1 MMKITK
7 PFREL
12 KRIISQF
19 FETEYWYR
27 FRKTPHY
34 YLNDDT
40 QKYEPSKYDKRAR
53 DILTCTWNGDSDI
66 LQMALLK
73 TEHMFYNLKKCS
85 YHQYFYVDS
94 FRFFEDGATDSDRVL
109 FARQVLDNYEKSP
122 KKYEYCWNFN
132 RKEFFSDRKLSKTV
146 SKKTRKY
153 NKYVG
158 FENSWWIGNEDVDK
172 SISDSELAH
181 YYLYHHDMFD
191 GWGWQTTWG
200 IKRTFDEQIPPSEIP
215 EKRKQY
221 YLNLDDP
228 DLGHEEAPQY
238 RVKKTEDVTYFPS
251 CYTWKDIQKIVDDKG
266 IKIDVLKSFLTGAQT
281 MLVDDMKVYAKLSPY
296 IKSKARGLRRNL
308 VELLHFRH
316 MLKKLIYMSDTDDK
330 YYQMWDSVKDP
341 DEKSKKLYEAEELY
355 RQDRKNLYH
364 EIAEYMAENGDSWW
378 D

>member
-1 MMKITK
+1 MKITK

-12 KRIISQF
+12 KRVISQF
-19 FETEYWYR
+19 FETEYFYR

-34 YLNDDT
+34 YLNDET

-53 DILTCTWNGDSDI
+53 DITTCTWNGDSDI

-73 TEHMFYNLKKCS
+73 TEHMFYNLKKHS
-85 YHQYFYVDS
+85 FHQYFYVDS
-94 FRFFEDGATDSDRVL
+94 FRFFEDGATDSDRAL

-146 SKKTRKY
+146 SKKTIKY

-158 FENSWWIGNEDVDK
+158 FENSWWIGNEEVDK
-172 SISDSELAH
+172 SISDSELVH

-215 EKRKQY
+215 EKKKQY
-221 YLNLDDP
+221 YLNLDEP

-251 CYTWKDIQKIVDDKG
+251 CYTWKDIQKLIDDKG
-266 IKIDVLKSFLTGAQT
+266 IKIEVLKSFLTGAQT
-281 MLVDDMKVYAKLSPY
+281 MLIDDMKVYAKLSPY

-308 VELLHFRH
+308 VELLRFRH

-341 DEKSKKLYEAEELY
+341 DEKSKKLNEAEELY

>member
-1 MMKITK
+1 MIKILK

-12 KRIISQF
+12 KRVIAQF

-34 YLNDDT
+34 YLNDET

-53 DILTCTWNGDSDI
+53 DTLTCTWNGDSDI

-73 TEHMFYNLKKCS
+73 IEHMFYNLKKHS
-85 YHQYFYVDS
+85 FHQYFYVDS
-94 FRFFEDGATDSDRVL
+94 FRFFEDGATDSDRAL

-158 FENSWWIGNEDVDK
+158 FENSWWIGNEEVDK
-172 SISDSELAH
+172 SISDSELVH

-215 EKRKQY
+215 EKKKQY
-221 YLNLDDP
+221 YLNLDEP

-251 CYTWKDIQKIVDDKG
+251 CYTWKDIQKLVDDKG
-266 IKIDVLKSFLTGAQT
+266 IKIEVLKSFLTGAQT

-296 IKSKARGLRRNL
+296 IKSNARGLRRNL

-330 YYQMWDSVKDP
+330 YYKMWDSIKDP

-355 RQDRKNLYH
+355 RQDRKDLYLK
-364 EIAEYMAENGDSWW
+364 IAEFMAENGDSWW

>member
-1 MMKITK
+1 MIKILK
-7 PFREL
+7 PFREF
-12 KRIISQF
+12 KRVISQF

-53 DILTCTWNGDSDI
+53 DTLTCTWNGDSDI

-94 FRFFEDGATDSDRVL
+94 FRFFEDGATDSDRAL

-132 RKEFFSDRKLSKTV
+132 RKEFFSDKKLSKTV

-153 NKYVG
+153 NKYIG

-172 SISDSELAH
+172 SISDSELVH

-228 DLGHEEAPQY
+228 DFGHEEAPQY

>member
-1 MMKITK
+1 MKI
-7 PFREL
+7 FREL
-12 KRIISQF
+12 KRIISQY

-34 YLNDDT
+34 YLNDET
-40 QKYEPSKYDKRAR
+40 QKYEISKYDKRAR
-53 DILTCTWNGDSDI
+53 DFLTCTWNGDSDI

-73 TEHMFYNLKKCS
+73 TEHMYHNLKKHS
-85 YHQYFYVDS
+85 YHQYFYVDA
-94 FRFFEDGATDSDRVL
+94 FRFFEEGATDSDRAL

-132 RKEFFSDRKLSKTV
+132 RKEFFSDKKLSKTV

-172 SISDSELAH
+172 SMSDSELVH

-251 CYTWKDIQKIVDDKG
+251 CYTWEDIQKIVDDKG

-281 MLVDDMKVYAKLSPY
+281 MLVDDMKIYAKLSPY

-308 VELLHFRH
+308 IELLHFRH
-316 MLKKLIYMSDTDDK
+316 MLKKLIYLSDTDDK

-355 RQDRKNLYH
+355 RQDRKDLYLK
-364 EIAEYMAENGDSWW
+364 IAEFMAENGDSWW

>member
-1 MMKITK
+1 MKITK

-12 KRIISQF
+12 KRVISQF

-73 TEHMFYNLKKCS
+73 TEHMFYNLKKHS

-94 FRFFEDGATDSDRVL
+94 FRFFEDGATDSDRAL

-172 SISDSELAH
+172 SISDSELVH
-181 YYLYHHDMFD
+181 YYLYHHDAFD

-251 CYTWKDIQKIVDDKG
+251 CYTWKKKKKIVDDKG

-308 VELLHFRH
+308 IELLHFRH

>member
-1 MMKITK
+1 MKITK

-12 KRIISQF
+12 KRVISQF

-53 DILTCTWNGDSDI
+53 DTLTCTWNGDSDI

-94 FRFFEDGATDSDRVL
+94 FRFFEDGATDSDRAL

-172 SISDSELAH
+172 SISDSELVH

-281 MLVDDMKVYAKLSPY
+281 MLVDDMRVYAKLSPY

>member
-1 MMKITK
+1 MKITK

-12 KRIISQF
+12 KRVISQF

-34 YLNDDT
+34 YLNDET
-40 QKYEPSKYDKRAR
+40 QKYEPSIYDKRAR
-53 DILTCTWNGDSDI
+53 DTLTCTWNGDSDI

-94 FRFFEDGATDSDRVL
+94 FRFFEDGATDSDRAL

-132 RKEFFSDRKLSKTV
+132 RKEFFSDKKLSKTV

-172 SISDSELAH
+172 SISDSELVH

-316 MLKKLIYMSDTDDK
+316 MLKKLINMSDTDDK

-341 DEKSKKLYEAEELY
+341 DEKSKKLNEAEELY

>member
-1 MMKITK
+1 MKRLNIFK
-7 PFREL
+7 EL
-12 KRIISQF
+12 IRIVSSF
-19 FETEYWYR
+19 VETEYWYR

-40 QKYEPSKYDKRAR
+40 QKYEPSKYDKRAC
-53 DILTCTWNGDSDI
+53 DTLTCTWNGDSDI

-94 FRFFEDGATDSDRVL
+94 FRFFEDGATDSDRAL

-172 SISDSELAH
+172 SISDSELVH
-181 YYLYHHDMFD
+181 YYLYHHDAFD

>member
-1 MMKITK
+1 MVKILK

-12 KRIISQF
+12 KRIIAQF

-40 QKYEPSKYDKRAR
+40 QKYELSKYDKRAR
-53 DILTCTWNGDSDI
+53 DTLTCTWNGDSDI

-94 FRFFEDGATDSDRVL
+94 FRFFEDGATDSDRAL

-172 SISDSELAH
+172 SISDSELVH

-251 CYTWKDIQKIVDDKG
+251 CYTWKDIQKIVDNKG

-355 RQDRKNLYH
+355 RQDRKNIYH

>member
-1 MMKITK
+1 MKITK

-12 KRIISQF
+12 KRVISQF

-34 YLNDDT
+34 YLNDET
-40 QKYEPSKYDKRAR
+40 QKYEPSTYDKRAR
-53 DILTCTWNGDSDI
+53 DTLTCTWNGDADI

-73 TEHMFYNLKKCS
+73 TEHMFYNLKKHS

-94 FRFFEDGATDSDRVL
+94 FRFFEDGATDSDRAL

-158 FENSWWIGNEDVDK
+158 FENSWWIGNEEVDK
-172 SISDSELAH
+172 SISDSELVH

-215 EKRKQY
+215 EKNKQY

-251 CYTWKDIQKIVDDKG
+251 CYTWKDIQKLVDDKG
-266 IKIDVLKSFLTGAQT
+266 IKIEVLKSFLTGAQT

-316 MLKKLIYMSDTDDK
+316 MLKKLINMNDTDDK
-330 YYQMWDSVKDP
+330 YFNMWAEVEDS
-341 DEKSKKLYEAEELY
+341 DEKSKKLEESIALY

-364 EIAEYMAENGDSWW
+364 EIAEYMAENGECWW

>member
-1 MMKITK
+1 MIKILK
-7 PFREL
+7 PFCEL
-12 KRIISQF
+12 KRIVSSFI
-19 FETEYWYR
+19 ETEYWYC

-34 YLNDDT
+34 YLNDET

-53 DILTCTWNGDSDI
+53 DITTCTWNGDSDI

-73 TEHMFYNLKKCS
+73 TEHMFYNLKKHS
-85 YHQYFYVDS
+85 FHQYFYVDS
-94 FRFFEDGATDSDRVL
+94 FRFFEDGATDSDRAL

-146 SKKTRKY
+146 SKKTIKY

-158 FENSWWIGNEDVDK
+158 FENSWWIGNEEVDK
-172 SISDSELAH
+172 SISDSELVH

-215 EKRKQY
+215 EKKKQY
-221 YLNLDDP
+221 YLNLDEP

-251 CYTWKDIQKIVDDKG
+251 CYTWKDIQKLIDDKG
-266 IKIDVLKSFLTGAQT
+266 IKIEVLKSFLTGAQT
-281 MLVDDMKVYAKLSPY
+281 MLIDDMKVYAKLSPY

-341 DEKSKKLYEAEELY
+341 DEKSKKLNEAEELY

>member
-1 MMKITK
+1 MKITK

-12 KRIISQF
+12 KRVIAQF

-53 DILTCTWNGDSDI
+53 DTLTCTWNGDSDI

-73 TEHMFYNLKKCS
+73 TEHMFYNLKKHS

-94 FRFFEDGATDSDRVL
+94 FRFFEDGATDSDRAL

-172 SISDSELAH
+172 SISDSELVH

>member
-1 MMKITK
+1 MKITK

-12 KRIISQF
+12 KRVISQF

-34 YLNDDT
+34 YLNDET

-53 DILTCTWNGDSDI
+53 DTLTCTWNGDSDI

-94 FRFFEDGATDSDRVL
+94 FRFFEDGATDSDRAL

-172 SISDSELAH
+172 SISDSELVH

-251 CYTWKDIQKIVDDKG
+251 CYTWKDIQKIVDDKD

>member
-1 MMKITK
+1 MIKILK

-12 KRIISQF
+12 KRVIAQF

-40 QKYEPSKYDKRAR
+40 QKYELSKYDKRAR
-53 DILTCTWNGDSDI
+53 DTLTCTWNGDSDI

-73 TEHMFYNLKKCS
+73 TEHMFYNLKKHS

-94 FRFFEDGATDSDRVL
+94 FRFFEDGATDSDRAL

-266 IKIDVLKSFLTGAQT
+266 IKIDVLKSFLSGAQT

-364 EIAEYMAENGDSWW
+364 EIAEYMAEYGDSWW

>member
-1 MMKITK
+1 MKITK

-12 KRIISQF
+12 KRVISQF

-34 YLNDDT
+34 YLNDET
-40 QKYEPSKYDKRAR
+40 QKYEPSIYDKRAR
-53 DILTCTWNGDSDI
+53 DTLTCTWNGDLDI

-73 TEHMFYNLKKCS
+73 TEHMFYNLKKHS

-94 FRFFEDGATDSDRVL
+94 FRFFEDGATDSDRAL

-172 SISDSELAH
+172 SISDSELVH
-181 YYLYHHDMFD
+181 YYLYHHDTFD

-330 YYQMWDSVKDP
+330 YYQMWDSIKDP

-364 EIAEYMAENGDSWW
+364 EIAEYMAEYGDSWW

>member
-1 MMKITK
+1 MKITK

-12 KRIISQF
+12 KRVISQF
-19 FETEYWYR
+19 FETEYFYR

-34 YLNDDT
+34 YLNDET

-53 DILTCTWNGDSDI
+53 DITTCTWNGDSDI

-73 TEHMFYNLKKCS
+73 TEHMFYNLKKHS
-85 YHQYFYVDS
+85 FHQYFYVDS
-94 FRFFEDGATDSDRVL
+94 FRFFEDGATDSDRAL

-146 SKKTRKY
+146 SKKTIKY

-158 FENSWWIGNEDVDK
+158 FENSWWIGNEEVDK
-172 SISDSELAH
+172 SISDSELVH

-215 EKRKQY
+215 EKKKQY
-221 YLNLDDP
+221 YLNLDEP

-251 CYTWKDIQKIVDDKG
+251 CYTWKDIQKLIDDKG
-266 IKIDVLKSFLTGAQT
+266 IKIEVLKSFLTGAQT
-281 MLVDDMKVYAKLSPY
+281 MLIDDMKVYAKLSPY

-341 DEKSKKLYEAEELY
+341 DEKSKKLNEAEELY

>member
-1 MMKITK
+1 MKITK
-7 PFREL
+7 PFHEL
-12 KRIISQF
+12 KRVISQF

-53 DILTCTWNGDSDI
+53 DTLTCTWNGDSDI

-94 FRFFEDGATDSDRVL
+94 FRFFEDGATDSDRAL

-172 SISDSELAH
+172 SISDSELVH

-281 MLVDDMKVYAKLSPY
+281 MLVDDMRVYAKLSPY

>member
-1 MMKITK
+1 MKITK

-12 KRIISQF
+12 KRVIFQF

-34 YLNDDT
+34 YLNDET
-40 QKYEPSKYDKRAR
+40 QKYEPSIYDKRAR
-53 DILTCTWNGDSDI
+53 DTLTCTWNGDSDI

-73 TEHMFYNLKKCS
+73 TEHMFYNLKKHS
-85 YHQYFYVDS
+85 FHQYFYVDS
-94 FRFFEDGATDSDRVL
+94 FRFFEDGATDSDRAL

-158 FENSWWIGNEDVDK
+158 FENSWWIGNEEVDK
-172 SISDSELAH
+172 SISDSELVH

-215 EKRKQY
+215 EKKKQY
-221 YLNLDDP
+221 YLNLDEP

-266 IKIDVLKSFLTGAQT
+266 IKIEVLKSFLTGAQT

-316 MLKKLIYMSDTDDK
+316 MLKKLINMNDTDDK
-330 YYQMWDSVKDP
+330 YFNMWAEVEDP
-341 DEKSKKLYEAEELY
+341 DEKSKKLEESIALY

-364 EIAEYMAENGDSWW
+364 EIAEYMAENGECWW

>member
-12 KRIISQF
+12 KRVISQF

-53 DILTCTWNGDSDI
+53 DTLTCTWNGDSDI

-73 TEHMFYNLKKCS
+73 TEHMFYNLKKHS

-94 FRFFEDGATDSDRVL
+94 FRFFEDGATDSDRAL

-172 SISDSELAH
+172 SISDSELVH

-330 YYQMWDSVKDP
+330 YYQMWDSIKDP

>member
-12 KRIISQF
+12 KRVISQF

-53 DILTCTWNGDSDI
+53 DTLTCTWNGDSDI

-73 TEHMFYNLKKCS
+73 TEHMFYNLKKHS
-85 YHQYFYVDS
+85 FHQYFYVDS
-94 FRFFEDGATDSDRVL
+94 FRFFEDGATDSDRAL

-122 KKYEYCWNFN
+122 KTYEYCWNFN

-172 SISDSELAH
+172 SISDSELVH

-316 MLKKLIYMSDTDDK
+316 MLKKLIHMSDTDDK

>member
-1 MMKITK
+1 MKITK

-12 KRIISQF
+12 KRVISQF

-34 YLNDDT
+34 YLNDET
-40 QKYEPSKYDKRAR
+40 QKYEPSIYDKRAR
-53 DILTCTWNGDSDI
+53 DTLTCTWNGDSDI

-73 TEHMFYNLKKCS
+73 IEHMFYNLKKHS
-85 YHQYFYVDS
+85 FHQYFYVDS
-94 FRFFEDGATDSDRVL
+94 FRFFEDGATDSDRAL

-132 RKEFFSDRKLSKTV
+132 RKEFFSDRKFSKTV

-153 NKYVG
+153 NKYIG

-172 SISDSELAH
+172 SVSDSELVH

-364 EIAEYMAENGDSWW
+364 EIAEYMAEYGDSWW

>member
-1 MMKITK
+1 MKITK

-12 KRIISQF
+12 KRVISQF
-19 FETEYWYR
+19 FETEYFYR

-34 YLNDDT
+34 YLNDET

-53 DILTCTWNGDSDI
+53 DITTCTWNGDSDI

-73 TEHMFYNLKKCS
+73 TEHMFYNLKKHS
-85 YHQYFYVDS
+85 FHQYFYVDS
-94 FRFFEDGATDSDRVL
+94 FRFFEDGATDSDRAL

-146 SKKTRKY
+146 SKKTIKY

-158 FENSWWIGNEDVDK
+158 FENSWWIGNEEVDK
-172 SISDSELAH
+172 SISDSELVH

-215 EKRKQY
+215 EKKKQY
-221 YLNLDDP
+221 YLNLDEP
-228 DLGHEEAPQY
+228 DLGHKEAPQY

-251 CYTWKDIQKIVDDKG
+251 CYTWKDIQKLIDDKG
-266 IKIDVLKSFLTGAQT
+266 IKIEVLKSFLTGAQT
-281 MLVDDMKVYAKLSPY
+281 MLIDDMKVYAKLSPY

-341 DEKSKKLYEAEELY
+341 DEKSKKLNEAEELY

>member
-1 MMKITK
+1 
-7 PFREL
+7 
-12 KRIISQF
+12 
-19 FETEYWYR
+19 
-27 FRKTPHY
+27 
-34 YLNDDT
+34 
-40 QKYEPSKYDKRAR
+40 
-53 DILTCTWNGDSDI
+53 
-66 LQMALLK
+66 
-73 TEHMFYNLKKCS
+73 MFYNLKKHS

-94 FRFFEDGATDSDRVL
+94 FRFFEDGATDSDRAL

-146 SKKTRKY
+146 SKKTIKY

-158 FENSWWIGNEDVDK
+158 FENSWWIGNEEVDK
-172 SISDSELAH
+172 SISDSELVH

-215 EKRKQY
+215 EKNKQY

-251 CYTWKDIQKIVDDKG
+251 CYTWKDIQKLVDDKG
-266 IKIDVLKSFLTGAQT
+266 IKIEVLKSFLTGAQT

-296 IKSKARGLRRNL
+296 IKSKARGLRKNL

-316 MLKKLIYMSDTDDK
+316 MLKKLINMNDTDDK
-330 YYQMWDSVKDP
+330 YFNMWAEVEDP
-341 DEKSKKLYEAEELY
+341 DEKSKKLEESIALY

-364 EIAEYMAENGDSWW
+364 EIAEYMAENGECWW

>member
-1 MMKITK
+1 MKITK

-12 KRIISQF
+12 KRVISQF

-34 YLNDDT
+34 YLNDET
-40 QKYEPSKYDKRAR
+40 QKYEPSIYDKRAR
-53 DILTCTWNGDSDI
+53 DTLTCTWNGDSDI

-73 TEHMFYNLKKCS
+73 TEHMFYNLKKHS

-94 FRFFEDGATDSDRVL
+94 FRFFEDGATDSDRAL

-146 SKKTRKY
+146 SKKTIKY

-158 FENSWWIGNEDVDK
+158 FENSWWIGNEEVDK
-172 SISDSELAH
+172 SISDSELVH

-215 EKRKQY
+215 EKNKQY

-251 CYTWKDIQKIVDDKG
+251 CYTWKDIQKLVDDKG
-266 IKIDVLKSFLTGAQT
+266 IKIEVLKSFLTGAQT

-296 IKSKARGLRRNL
+296 IKSKARGLRKNL

-316 MLKKLIYMSDTDDK
+316 MLKKLINMNDTDDK
-330 YYQMWDSVKDP
+330 YFNMWAEVEDP
-341 DEKSKKLYEAEELY
+341 DEKSKKLEESIALY

-364 EIAEYMAENGDSWW
+364 EIAEYMAENGECWW

>member
-1 MMKITK
+1 MKGLNIFK
-7 PFREL
+7 EL
-12 KRIISQF
+12 VRIVSSFI
-19 FETEYWYR
+19 ETEYWYR

-40 QKYEPSKYDKRAR
+40 QKYELSKYDKRAR
-53 DILTCTWNGDSDI
+53 DTLTCTWNGDSDI

-94 FRFFEDGATDSDRVL
+94 FRFFEDGATDSDRAL

-158 FENSWWIGNEDVDK
+158 FENSWWIGNEGVDK
-172 SISDSELAH
+172 SISDSELVH

-251 CYTWKDIQKIVDDKG
+251 CYTWKDIQKIVDNKG

-355 RQDRKNLYH
+355 RQDRKNIYH

>member
-1 MMKITK
+1 MIKILK

-12 KRIISQF
+12 KRVIAQF

-53 DILTCTWNGDSDI
+53 DTLTCTWNGDSDI

-94 FRFFEDGATDSDRVL
+94 FRFFEDGATDSDRAL

-132 RKEFFSDRKLSKTV
+132 RKEFFSDKKLSKTV

-172 SISDSELAH
+172 SISDSELVH

>member
-1 MMKITK
+1 MKITK

-12 KRIISQF
+12 KRVISQF

-34 YLNDDT
+34 YLNDET
-40 QKYEPSKYDKRAR
+40 QKYEPSIYDKRAR
-53 DILTCTWNGDSDI
+53 DTLTCTWNGDSDI

-73 TEHMFYNLKKCS
+73 TEHMFYNLKKHS

-94 FRFFEDGATDSDRVL
+94 FRFFEDGATDSDRAL

-132 RKEFFSDRKLSKTV
+132 RKEFFSDRELSKTV
-146 SKKTRKY
+146 SKKTIKY

-158 FENSWWIGNEDVDK
+158 FENSWWIGNEEVDK
-172 SISDSELAH
+172 SISDSELVH

-215 EKRKQY
+215 EKNKQY
-221 YLNLDDP
+221 YLNLDEP

-251 CYTWKDIQKIVDDKG
+251 CYTWKDIQKLVDDKG
-266 IKIDVLKSFLTGAQT
+266 IKIEVLKSFLTGAQT

-316 MLKKLIYMSDTDDK
+316 MLKKLINMSDTDDK
-330 YYQMWDSVKDP
+330 YFNMWGEVEDP
-341 DEKSKKLYEAEELY
+341 DEKSKKLEESIALY

-364 EIAEYMAENGDSWW
+364 EIAEYMAENGECWW

>member
-1 MMKITK
+1 MKRLNIFK
-7 PFREL
+7 EL
-12 KRIISQF
+12 IRIVSSF
-19 FETEYWYR
+19 VETEYWYR

-53 DILTCTWNGDSDI
+53 DTLTCTWNGDSDI

-94 FRFFEDGATDSDRVL
+94 FRFFEDGATDSDRAL
-109 FARQVLDNYEKSP
+109 FARQVLDLYEKSP

-172 SISDSELAH
+172 SISDSELVH

-364 EIAEYMAENGDSWW
+364 EIAEYMAEYGDSWW

>member
-1 MMKITK
+1 MKITK

-12 KRIISQF
+12 KRVISQF

-34 YLNDDT
+34 YLNDET

-53 DILTCTWNGDSDI
+53 DTLTCTWNGDSDI

-94 FRFFEDGATDSDRVL
+94 FRFFEDGATDSDRAL

-172 SISDSELAH
+172 SISDSELVH

>member
-1 MMKITK
+1 MKRLNIFK
-7 PFREL
+7 EL
-12 KRIISQF
+12 IRIVSSF
-19 FETEYWYR
+19 VETEYWYR

-53 DILTCTWNGDSDI
+53 DTLTCTWNGDSDI

-73 TEHMFYNLKKCS
+73 TEHMFYNLKKHS

-94 FRFFEDGATDSDRVL
+94 FRFFEDGATDSDRAL

-172 SISDSELAH
+172 SISDSELVH

-330 YYQMWDSVKDP
+330 YYQMWDSIKDP

>member
-1 MMKITK
+1 MNLQNTTKELVIT
-7 PFREL
+7 
-12 KRIISQF
+12 
-19 FETEYWYR
+19 
-27 FRKTPHY
+27 
-34 YLNDDT
+34 
-40 QKYEPSKYDKRAR
+40 
-53 DILTCTWNGDSDI
+53 TCTWNGDSDI

-73 TEHMFYNLKKCS
+73 TEHMFYNLKKHS
-85 YHQYFYVDS
+85 FHQYFYVDS
-94 FRFFEDGATDSDRVL
+94 FRFFEDGATDSDRAL

-146 SKKTRKY
+146 SKKTIKY

-158 FENSWWIGNEDVDK
+158 FENSWWIGNEEVDK
-172 SISDSELAH
+172 SISDSELVH

-215 EKRKQY
+215 EKKKQY
-221 YLNLDDP
+221 YLNLDEP

-251 CYTWKDIQKIVDDKG
+251 CYTWKDIQKLIDDKG
-266 IKIDVLKSFLTGAQT
+266 IKIEVLKSFLTGAQT
-281 MLVDDMKVYAKLSPY
+281 MLIDDMKVYAKLSPY

-341 DEKSKKLYEAEELY
+341 DEKSKKLNEAEELY